1 MQNLCIVITTFNFIV
16 ITFYNVYNNYIQFS
30 DFVIITLWLC
40 DDICYSWERLLPLL
54 IHNNMDNCLP
64 LYLFISIE

>member
-1 MQNLCIVITTFNFIV
+1 MYCDNNFNFIV

-40 DDICYSWERLLPLL
+40 EDNCYSWERLL
-54 IHNNMDNCLP
+54 
-64 LYLFISIE
+64 LFISLPSPSSQHLTGTFN